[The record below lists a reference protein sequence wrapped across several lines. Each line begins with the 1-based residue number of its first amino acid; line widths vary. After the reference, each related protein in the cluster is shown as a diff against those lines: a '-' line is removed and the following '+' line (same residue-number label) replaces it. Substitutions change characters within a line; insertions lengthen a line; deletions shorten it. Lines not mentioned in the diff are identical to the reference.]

1 MSSKASDVS
10 AITSSSVSIES
21 TYSYVEQ
28 LSRSWG
34 YLSILVLGAGEII
47 WRLLPAKSFDDILG
61 GKPHL
66 DHSLWREIAAEK
78 SSTWQYNEVKC
89 EIKSLGLESA
99 RVHAMSRYR
108 DHARRKT
115 RRVIKLIFFI
125 VTATIIVHHIIG

>member
-1 MSSKASDVS
+1 MV
-10 AITSSSVSIES
+10 
-21 TYSYVEQ
+21 
-28 LSRSWG
+28 
-34 YLSILVLGAGEII
+34 VLGAGEII

-125 VTATIIVHHIIG
+125 VTATIIVHHIMGDVDYYLVLCQPVSWNDCDQSLS